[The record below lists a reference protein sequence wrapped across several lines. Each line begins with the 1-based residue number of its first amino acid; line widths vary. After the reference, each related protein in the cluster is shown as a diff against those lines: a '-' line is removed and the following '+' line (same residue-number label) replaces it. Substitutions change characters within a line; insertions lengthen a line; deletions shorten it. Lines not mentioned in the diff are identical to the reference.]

1 MTSAQ
6 SPGAGTQDFTSRL
19 GSAPAFPTTPFY
31 EGDPRQDVE
40 EALQRDLQ
48 LHKAHVVMLAE
59 QGIIS
64 AATAKAILAELLD
77 LERLGIEAISLDST
91 LGLYL
96 STEKYLL
103 GRLGADVAGRMHTAR
118 SRNDL
123 EPASSRLYAREK
135 INHIVQAVIRLKKA
149 LLLRAAEHVET
160 VMPGYTHHSQ
170 HAQPITFAHYLL
182 ATHDAFS
189 RDIRRF
195 EQAYAVVNLSPMGG
209 CALAGTGFPI
219 NRERVA
225 GLLGFDGLV
234 ENSLDATGHVDYLL
248 QTTAAIA
255 IVLSNLGRMSEGI
268 YLWNTAEFG
277 MLELADEYCS
287 ISSIMPQKKNPVALE
302 MIRGESILVASQ
314 LNGMFGV
321 LKALP
326 PGGGRE
332 WGYVSRAFPG
342 CANAARGAIETMAG
356 IVSTLVVKPDVMAR
370 RAAEGFS
377 SVTELADEIV
387 RRADLSFRQAH
398 HIVGLTT
405 LEAVKAGKRAD
416 QITGAMLDAAAM
428 EVIGRPL
435 RLDEQTIRK
444 ALDPYENVRIR
455 SVIGGP
461 APDEVRRMI
470 HVRNAILAGD
480 QDRLEHR
487 SRQLAQAAQALR
499 DAVAET
505 LNQG

>member
-1 MTSAQ
+1 MTPARR
-6 SPGAGTQDFTSRL
+6 AHTDTANFTSRL
-19 GSAPAFPTTPFY
+19 GSAAAFPATPFY
-31 EGDPRQDVE
+31 QGDSRGDAE
-40 EALQRDLQ
+40 EELSRDLQ

-59 QGIIS
+59 QGILS
-64 AATAKAILAELLD
+64 ADTARAILKELLD
-77 LERLGIEAISLDST
+77 LERLGAGAMPLDPG

-96 STEKYLL
+96 STEKYLVD
-103 GRLGADVAGRMHTAR
+103 RLGPDVAGRMHTAR

-123 EPASSRLYAREK
+123 APGNGRLYARDR
-135 INHIVQAVIRLKKA
+135 INRIVEALIELKRA
-149 LLLRAAEHVET
+149 LLRRAAEHVET

-189 RDIRRF
+189 RDILRF

-225 GLLGFDGLV
+225 GLLGFDGIV
-234 ENSLDATGHVDYLL
+234 ENSLDATGHVDFLL

-255 IVLSNLGRMSEGI
+255 IALSNLGRMSEGI

-287 ISSIMPQKKNPVALE
+287 VSSIMPQKKNPVALE

-314 LNGMFGV
+314 LNGMMGI

-332 WGYVSRAFPG
+332 WNYVDRAFPG
-342 CANAARGAIETMAG
+342 CANTAVGVIKTMAG
-356 IVSTLVVKPDVMAR
+356 IISTLAVKPDVMAR

-377 SVTELADEIV
+377 TVTELADQIV
-387 RRADLSFRQAH
+387 RHAGLPFRQAH
-398 HIVGLTT
+398 HIVALTT
-405 LEAVKAGKRAD
+405 LEAVKAGKRATE
-416 QITGAMLDAAAM
+416 ITAAMIDAAAKD
-428 EVIGRPL
+428 VVGRPL
-435 RLDEQTIRK
+435 GLREEIVRK
-444 ALDPYENVRIR
+444 ALDPLENVRVR
-455 SVIGGP
+455 DSVGGP
-461 APDEVRRMI
+461 APREVRRMI
-470 HVRNAILAGD
+470 EARCGILARD
-480 QDRLEHR
+480 QERLEER
-487 SRQLAQAAQALR
+487 RRRLAQAAEGLR
-499 DAVAET
+499 DAVAAIMNT
-505 LNQG
+505 

>member
-1 MTSAQ
+1 MTPAQ
-6 SPGAGTQDFTSRL
+6 SPRAGTEDFTSRL

-31 EGDPRQDVE
+31 QGDPRQDME
-40 EALQRDLQ
+40 EALRRDLQ

-64 AATAKAILAELLD
+64 AANAKAIVAELLD

-123 EPASSRLYAREK
+123 EPANSRLYVREN
-135 INHIVQAVIRLKKA
+135 INQIMQALIGLKKA
-149 LLLRAAEHVET
+149 LLFRAAEHVET

-182 ATHDAFS
+182 ASHDAFS

-248 QTTAAIA
+248 QTAAAIA
-255 IVLSNLGRMSEGI
+255 IALSNLGRMSEGI

-287 ISSIMPQKKNPVALE
+287 ISSIMPQKRNPVALE
-302 MIRGESILVASQ
+302 MIRGESILVAGQ

-332 WGYVSRAFPG
+332 WGYVNRAFPG

-377 SVTELADEIV
+377 TVTELADEIV

-416 QITGAMLDAAAM
+416 QITGAMLDAAAI
-428 EVIGRPL
+428 EVTGRPL
-435 RLDEQTIRK
+435 GLDEQIIRK
-444 ALDPYENVRIR
+444 ALDPYENVRVR

-470 HVRNAILAGD
+470 DARNAVLAED

-487 SRQLAQAAQALR
+487 RRQLAQAAQGLR
-499 DAVAET
+499 DAVAAV
-505 LNQG
+505 LNR

>member
-1 MTSAQ
+1 MPT
-6 SPGAGTQDFTSRL
+6 GTEKFTSRL
-19 GSAPAFPTTPFY
+19 GSAPAFTTTPFSQ
-31 EGDPRQDVE
+31 GDLRQDRE
-40 EALQRDLQ
+40 DALNRDLQ

-59 QGIIS
+59 QSIIS
-64 AATAKAILAELLD
+64 VGTAKVILAELLE
-77 LERLGIEAISLDST
+77 LERLGIEAISFDSS

-96 STEKYLL
+96 STEKYLVD
-103 GRLGADVAGRMHTAR
+103 RLGADVAGRMHTAR

-123 EPASSRLYAREK
+123 EPANSRLYVRDK
-135 INHIVQAVIRLKKA
+135 INQIVQALIRLKSA

-182 ATHDAFS
+182 ASHDAFS
-189 RDIRRF
+189 RDLVRL

-219 NRERVA
+219 SRERVA

-234 ENSLDATGHVDYLL
+234 ENSLDATGHVDFLL
-248 QTTAAIA
+248 QSTAAIA
-255 IVLSNLGRMSEGI
+255 IALSNLGRMSEGI

-302 MIRGESILVASQ
+302 MIRGEGILVASQ
-314 LNGMFGV
+314 LNGMMGI

-332 WGYVSRAFPG
+332 WGYVNRAFPG
-342 CANAARGAIETMAG
+342 CANIAVAAIETMAG

-377 SVTELADEIV
+377 TVTELADQIV
-387 RRADLSFRQAH
+387 RHAGLSFRQAH

-405 LEAVKAGKRAD
+405 LGAVQAGKKANE
-416 QITGAMLDAAAM
+416 ITGAMIDAAAK

-435 RLDEQTIRK
+435 SLNEEVVRK
-444 ALDPYENVRIR
+444 ALDPIENVRIR
-455 SVIGGP
+455 SIVGGP

-470 HVRNAILAGD
+470 EVRNGVAARD
-480 QDRLEHR
+480 QGRLDERRH
-487 SRQLAQAAQALR
+487 QLAQAAEGLR
-499 DAVAET
+499 DGVAAIINT
-505 LNQG
+505 

>member
-1 MTSAQ
+1 MPT
-6 SPGAGTQDFTSRL
+6 GTEKFTSRL
-19 GSAPAFPTTPFY
+19 GSTPAFTTTPFSQ
-31 EGDPRQDVE
+31 GDPRQDRE
-40 EALQRDLQ
+40 DALNRDLQ

-59 QGIIS
+59 QSIIS
-64 AATAKAILAELLD
+64 VETAKAILPELLE
-77 LERLGIEAISLDST
+77 LERLGIEAISFDSS

-96 STEKYLL
+96 STEKYLVD
-103 GRLGADVAGRMHTAR
+103 RLSADVAGRMHTAR

-123 EPASSRLYAREK
+123 EPANSRLYVRDK
-135 INHIVQAVIRLKKA
+135 INQIVQALVELKSA
-149 LLLRAAEHVET
+149 LLLRAVEHVET

-182 ATHDAFS
+182 ASHDAFS

-219 NRERVA
+219 SRERVA

-234 ENSLDATGHVDYLL
+234 ENSLDATGHVDFLL
-248 QTTAAIA
+248 QSTAAIA
-255 IVLSNLGRMSEGI
+255 IALSNLGRMSEGI

-302 MIRGESILVASQ
+302 MIRGEGILVASQ
-314 LNGMFGV
+314 LNGMMGI

-332 WGYVSRAFPG
+332 WGYVHRAFPS
-342 CANAARGAIETMAG
+342 CANTALGAIKTMAG

-377 SVTELADEIV
+377 TVTELADQIV
-387 RRADLSFRQAH
+387 RHADLSFRQAH

-405 LEAVKAGKRAD
+405 LEAAKAGKKAD
-416 QITGAMLDAAAM
+416 EITCAMLDAAAK

-435 RLDEQTIRK
+435 GLDEQVVRK
-444 ALDPYENVRIR
+444 ALDPFENVRVR
-455 SVIGGP
+455 SVVGGP

-470 HVRNAILAGD
+470 EDRNAVLAQD
-480 QDRLEHR
+480 TDRLEHR
-487 SRQLAQAAQALR
+487 RRQLAQAAEGLQ
-499 DAVAET
+499 DVVAAIMHH
-505 LNQG
+505 